1 VAQVAALGDAERMET
16 LQAHIWDLLQIFAL
30 LAIGYEV
37 RSLRDDLRGV
47 DSTIRTFPQFE
58 AGVEQR
64 RAQRERGGP

>member
-1 VAQVAALGDAERMET
+1 MAQVAALGDAGRMET
-16 LQAHIWDLLQIFAL
+16 LQAHVWEVMQIAATLMVFFEL
-30 LAIGYEV
+30 